1 MKYLK
6 VYLAG
11 LLTLIA
17 VSAIGFTKPNSYGYR
32 STGAYTTTT
41 DLICID
47 SVDLKD
53 QLKDYQSTWI
63 GVNKNPKTGD
73 IYSVVELYTQDNK
86 WMLFEHILR
95 EKVSCNLGIGEEW
108 IIRPHASGT
117 SI

>member
-17 VSAIGFTKPNSYGYR
+17 VSAIGFTKPDVYGYR

-41 DLICID
+41 ELVCID
-47 SVDLKD
+47 SSELKN
-53 QLKDYQSTWI
+53 QLKEYRSIWI
-63 GVNKNPKTGD
+63 GVNKNPRTGD
-73 IYSVVELYTQDNK
+73 VYSFVGLYTQDDK
-86 WMLFEHILR
+86 WMLFEHYVR

-108 IIRPHASGT
+108 VIRSNDT

>member
-11 LLTLIA
+11 LLTLIT
-17 VSAIGFTKPNSYGYR
+17 VSAIGFTKPGTYGYR

-41 DLICID
+41 NLVCID
-47 SVDLKD
+47 SAEVKE
-53 QLKDYQSTWI
+53 QLKDYQSIWI
-63 GVNKNPKTGD
+63 GINRNPRTGD
-73 IYSVVELYTQDNK
+73 VYSFVELYTQEDK
-86 WMLFEHILR
+86 WMIFEHYVR

-108 IIRPHASGT
+108 VIRSNST